1 MRVET
6 QAHLAANEVSKYIID
21 YPAFHDL
28 RARMDGMITSPDP
41 KGMLVVGDTR
51 VGKTT
56 LARSLLDTHP
66 KTFVD
71 GTPSVPVL
79 DIEIPTI
86 PTEKSIARALML
98 QLDVTTGRTLSEQE
112 LIARFAK
119 IAEYCRI
126 KLVIIDE
133 FHHFTESSHY
143 PKLLRYANSV
153 KSLMNQSGVSVVLMG
168 LPNSRAILDKNQQL
182 RGRFSSVQHIGAFA
196 MEETDQFNDF
206 LDVLRALADKLPF
219 ENAAEIADHLYGP
232 RMWYATHGALGYV
245 KKLLIEAIEMS
256 GASKNKQ
263 LSMNL
268 MEKAFTAAI
277 WHDGI
282 GKLNPFNRSFS
293 HNLLDEVGQPFC
305 PDMAF

>member
-1 MRVET
+1 MKNELQGQ
-6 QAHLAANEVSKYIID
+6 QATREVSQYIID
-21 YPAFHDL
+21 YPAFHAL
-28 RARMDGMITSPDP
+28 REKMERMLRSPDP
-41 KGMLVVGDTR
+41 RGLLIVGDTR

-56 LARSLLDTHP
+56 LAKSVLDVHP
-66 KTFVD
+66 KTIID
-71 GTPSVPVL
+71 GTPSVPAL
-79 DIEIPTI
+79 YIEIPTI

-98 QLDVTTGRTLSEQE
+98 QLDVTTSRALSEQE
-112 LIARFAK
+112 LISRFAR

-133 FHHFTESSHY
+133 FHHFTESSQY

-153 KSLMNQSGVSVVLMG
+153 KSLMNRAGVSVVLMG
-168 LPNSRAILDKNQQL
+168 LPSSRAILDKNQQL

-196 MEETDQFNDF
+196 MEDTAQFNDF

-219 ENAAEIADHLYGP
+219 ENAQELAGELYGP

-245 KKLLIEAIEMS
+245 KKLLIEAVETS
-256 GASKNKQ
+256 DAANRK
-263 LSMNL
+263 LSMAL

-277 WHDGI
+277 WHDGV
-282 GKLNPFNRSFS
+282 GKLNPFNRNFS

>member
-1 MRVET
+1 MKNDP
-6 QAHLAANEVSKYIID
+6 QGQLAAREVSQYIID
-21 YPAFHDL
+21 YPAFHDMREKMERML
-28 RARMDGMITSPDP
+28 RSPDP
-41 KGMLVVGDTR
+41 SGLLIVGDTR

-56 LARSLLDTHP
+56 LANSVLDAHP
-66 KTFVD
+66 KTTIS

-79 DIEIPTI
+79 YIEIPTI
-86 PTEKSIARALML
+86 PTEKSIARALMW
-98 QLDVTTGRTLSEQE
+98 QLDVRASRALSEQE
-112 LIARFAK
+112 LIAHFAE
-119 IAEYCRI
+119 IAKYCRI

-133 FHHFTESSHY
+133 FHHFTESSQY

-153 KSLMNQSGVSVVLMG
+153 KSLMNRSGVSVVLMG
-168 LPNSRAILDKNQQL
+168 LPSSRAILDKNQQL

-196 MEETDQFNDF
+196 MDETAQFNDF

-219 ENAAEIADHLYGP
+219 ENAEELAGEVYGP

-256 GASKNKQ
+256 DATRPGK
-263 LSMNL
+263 LTMTL

-277 WHDGI
+277 WCNGI

-293 HNLLDEVGQPFC
+293 HNLLDAAGEPFC
-305 PDMAF
+305 PDRSF